1 VMAQAGATQEEI
13 EEMMVLL
20 LSQGTGV
27 SPDFIDAVK
36 DAMQFGGSP
45 MEKLAALKACIEEE
59 VNSVN
64 ASLRN
69 TFMNKIPTPEDIR
82 QTCSTLA
89 SRLILDE
96 SSRTECKLALVDL
109 LDEALQ
115 DVMMYE
121 PDVDMIFN
129 YLMVSALANSTDII
143 EKQNLKA
150 TGDLLEELS
159 CDYMKEML
167 ERICLEA
174 DVADSPLLEL
184 LKGAKNLAEVQ
195 EILRT
200 MMNDSKVGGAFK
212 RQVAFL
218 FDFEEIEHTTVAGL
232 AMQDILKDAKHK
244 LRPWELNKHRK
255 VRGLRRAKV
264 PQLTYSQVYCFY
276 KVLPKHTDGPTI
288 GFDYE

>member
-1 VMAQAGATQEEI
+1 MAKKYVRSLFPLQNNA
-13 EEMMVLL
+13 VLIFSNTVIF
-20 LSQGTGV
+20 SQF
-27 SPDFIDAVK
+27 FIIA
-36 DAMQFGGSP
+36 
-45 MEKLAALKACIEEE
+45 
-59 VNSVN
+59 
-64 ASLRN
+64 
-69 TFMNKIPTPEDIR
+69 
-82 QTCSTLA
+82 
-89 SRLILDE
+89 
-96 SSRTECKLALVDL
+96 
-109 LDEALQ
+109 
-115 DVMMYE
+115 
-121 PDVDMIFN
+121 
-129 YLMVSALANSTDII
+129 
-143 EKQNLKA
+143 
-150 TGDLLEELS
+150 DLLEELS

-167 ERICLEA
+167 ERICMEA

-195 EILRT
+195 DILRT

-244 LRPWELNKHRK
+244 LRPWELNKHRT